1 MQQQNASRQH
11 VLVVSE
17 IAKNQMKPNGCIK
30 MHYDE
35 LSEKHLWNLECLGN
49 LVEKFRPIHALHN
62 GIPHSYSKLSITKK
76 SKHTLT
82 TLDNTTPDRSWVLRG
97 KSY

>member
-1 MQQQNASRQH
+1 MQQQNASQQH

-17 IAKNQMKPNGCIK
+17 IAKNQMKPNG

-49 LVEKFRPIHALHN
+49 LVEKFRPIHALH
-62 GIPHSYSKLSITKK
+62 K
-76 SKHTLT
+76 SGYNL
-82 TLDNTTPDRSWVLRG
+82 
-97 KSY
+97 